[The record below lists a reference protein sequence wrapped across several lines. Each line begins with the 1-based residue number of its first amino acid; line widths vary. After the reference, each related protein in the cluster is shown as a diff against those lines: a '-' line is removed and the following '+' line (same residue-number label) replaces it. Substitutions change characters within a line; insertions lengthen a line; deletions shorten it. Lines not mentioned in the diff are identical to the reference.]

1 MIQILNEMK
10 EKYTFLRNDDNVQKV
25 YHYFKDKKYIA
36 IFYKQFNC
44 LISNLNSIEILVNA
58 NSIED
63 AFTIFRKYLE
73 TYFTLMSVINH
84 PDLVQEYLKH
94 DQYITNKLMGYS
106 KNEIKELRLNHI
118 DGFIEYGYID
128 KYLNERDFDKY
139 TMHQVAKVAG
149 VEKFY
154 NYYKK
159 CNNFVHNNL
168 TSVNVNLKD
177 AESALSKYITN
188 TIKYLL
194 NEINKV
200 ING

>member
-1 MIQILNEMK
+1 MIQTLNEIK
-10 EKYTFLRNDDNVQKV
+10 EKYTFLRNDDNVQKL

-36 IFYKQFNC
+36 IFFKQFNC

-73 TYFTLMSVINH
+73 TYFILMSVINY

-94 DQYITNKLMGYS
+94 DQYITDKVMGYN
-106 KNEIKELRLNHI
+106 KNKMKELRINHI

-128 KYLNERDFDKY
+128 KYLTERNFDKY
-139 TMHQVAKVAG
+139 NIHQVSKVAG
-149 VEKFY
+149 VEKY
-154 NYYKK
+154 YIYYKK

-168 TSVNVNLKD
+168 TSINVNLEDAKD
-177 AESALSKYITN
+177 ALEKGVNN
-188 TIKYLL
+188 TVKYLL
-194 NEINKV
+194 CV
-200 ING
+200 INNIIC

>member
-1 MIQILNEMK
+1 MFQILDEMK
-10 EKYTFLRNDDNVQKV
+10 EKYTFLRNDNNVQKL

-36 IFYKQFNC
+36 IFFKQFSC

-84 PDLVQEYLKH
+84 PDLVHEYLKH
-94 DQYITNKLMGYS
+94 DQYITNKVMGYN
-106 KNEIKELRLNHI
+106 KNAIKELRANHL

-139 TMHQVAKVAG
+139 NIHQVAKVAG
-149 VEKFY
+149 VEEFY
-154 NYYKK
+154 IYYKK

-168 TSVNVNLKD
+168 TSINVNLEEAK
-177 AESALSKYITN
+177 EALEKGINRTE
-188 TIKYLL
+188 KYLL
-194 NEINKV
+194 DFLNK
-200 ING
+200 IIC

>member
-1 MIQILNEMK
+1 MNQILNEMK
-10 EKYTFLRNDDNVQKV
+10 EKYTFLRNDDNVQKL

-36 IFYKQFNC
+36 IFFKQFNC

-73 TYFTLMSVINH
+73 TYFILMSVINY

-94 DQYITNKLMGYS
+94 DQYITDKVMGYN
-106 KNEIKELRLNHI
+106 KNKMKELRINHI

-128 KYLNERDFDKY
+128 KYLTERNFDKY
-139 TMHQVAKVAG
+139 NIHQVSKVAG
-149 VEKFY
+149 VEKY
-154 NYYKK
+154 YIYYKK

-168 TSVNVNLKD
+168 TSINVNLEDAKD
-177 AESALSKYITN
+177 ALEKGVNN
-188 TIKYLL
+188 TVKYLL
-194 NEINKV
+194 CV
-200 ING
+200 INNIIC